1 MKSTTRSPWM
11 DSAAPKR
18 HAAPT
23 RTVSAAALFAC
34 LALAACGASSGPG
47 ASPPDYKRAMRGAPP
62 PLASLYRQTGYGERA
77 ALIPGGTSAFEGELA
92 KLHGYPVVANVWGS
106 WCLPC
111 RQEFPYLQ
119 RASAKF
125 GKRVAFVGVDAAD
138 QAGAARTFLADNPV
152 PYPSYESSGET
163 EAKTYFHVVGL
174 PVTVIYDKTG
184 ALVHTNQ
191 GGYASQADLFA
202 DIKRYAR

>member
-11 DSAAPKR
+11 DSAPPKR

-23 RTVSAAALFAC
+23 RAGAFAALAGC
-34 LALAACGASSGPG
+34 LALAACGAGSG
-47 ASPPDYKRAMRGAPP
+47 SGAPP
-62 PLASLYRQTGYGERA
+62 PDYAKALEGAPAPLAALYRQGDA
-77 ALIPGGTSAFEGELA
+77 ILPGGTSAFEGELA

-119 RASAKF
+119 QASARF

-138 QAGAARTFLADNPV
+138 QADAARTFLADNPL
-152 PYPSYESSGET
+152 PYPSYESPGQT
-163 EAKTYFHVVGL
+163 DAKIYFHVVGL
-174 PVTVIYDKTG
+174 PATVIYDRTG